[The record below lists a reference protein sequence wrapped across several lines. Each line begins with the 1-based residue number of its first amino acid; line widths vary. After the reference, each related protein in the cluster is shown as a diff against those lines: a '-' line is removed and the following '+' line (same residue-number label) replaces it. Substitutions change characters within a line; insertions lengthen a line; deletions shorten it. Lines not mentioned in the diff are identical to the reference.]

1 MNISSLKINKEEVL
15 RYLGYSGKKPDEETD
30 RCIDE
35 MILLADSVLSPKEI
49 HGIFDTENC
58 PDGIKLKGTD
68 TVFGGNDIENHL
80 DGSFRCILFAATLGA
95 EAERQLNI
103 LQKKDMQK
111 AVIFDA
117 VCDTY
122 IEEFSDVCCK
132 KLKEEM
138 RKNGLYINTR
148 FSPGYGDL
156 SIERQTDIISVL
168 NCTKLIG
175 LTVTDSFILLPRKSI
190 TALIGVF
197 KNPPK
202 GTARGC
208 ESCNMKDKCKM
219 RGDGKC
225 SNQTD
230 SI

>member
-1 MNISSLKINKEEVL
+1 M
-15 RYLGYSGKKPDEETD
+15 
-30 RCIDE
+30 
-35 MILLADSVLSPKEI
+35 
-49 HGIFDTENC
+49 
-58 PDGIKLKGTD
+58 
-68 TVFGGNDIENHL
+68 
-80 DGSFRCILFAATLGA
+80 
-95 EAERQLNI
+95 
-103 LQKKDMQK
+103 
-111 AVIFDA
+111 IFDA

-138 RKNGLYINTR
+138 RKSGLYINTR

-156 SIERQTDIISVL
+156 SIEKQTDIISVL

>member
-1 MNISSLKINKEEVL
+1 MDISSLEINKKEVL
-15 RYLGYSGKKPDEETD
+15 RYLGYSGKEPDEETD

-35 MILLADSVLSPKEI
+35 MIILASKVLKPKEV
-49 HGIFDTENC
+49 HGIFDAEIC
-58 PDGIKLKGTD
+58 KDGIKLKGTD
-68 TVFGGNDIENHL
+68 SVFGGNDILRHMQ
-80 DGSFRCILFAATLGA
+80 GSFRCILFAATLGA

-117 VCDTY
+117 VCDTF
-122 IEEFSDVCCK
+122 IEEFSDMRCESIK
-132 KLKEEM
+132 AEM
-138 RKNGLYINTR
+138 QKSGLYINTR

-197 KNPPK
+197 KAPPK
-202 GTARGC
+202 GKARGC

-219 RGDGKC
+219 RGDGRC
-225 SNQTD
+225 SNQTN